1 MGAIGACLSFGNPHI
16 VHSSWQGEQWVD
28 PEAEWKMGHLLRLR
42 TQVLSALEE
51 ARKDKYEGSHDTAH
65 SWLMNL
71 VQTLAAV
78 AGGGRVPVA
87 PG

>member
-51 ARKDKYEGSHDTAH
+51 ARKDKYE
-65 SWLMNL
+65 
-71 VQTLAAV
+71 
-78 AGGGRVPVA
+78 
-87 PG
+87 